1 MKKITAF
8 IMLLMHMNYFMFLPQ
23 IEETDSYDVSGQQTD
38 DINSVVE
45 YVRVVFGL
53 DKTADDEDDD
63 NGNNFTLVK
72 TCDYIYQQQITI
84 LETPG
89 FIEISSRVY
98 SEYKI
103 PAPLFT
109 SYDIISPPPEA

>member
-1 MKKITAF
+1 MKKLTAF

-23 IEETDSYDVSGQQTD
+23 VEETDAYDASGQQTD

-45 YVRVVFGL
+45 YVSVVLGF
-53 DKTADDEDDD
+53 DKTADDEDNDS
-63 NGNNFTLVK
+63 GNNFTLVK
-72 TCDYIYQQQITI
+72 TCHYIYQQQITI

-89 FIEISSRVY
+89 LIKISKRVY
-98 SEYKI
+98 GEYKA

>member
-23 IEETDSYDVSGQQTD
+23 IDEVDSYDASGQQID

-45 YVRVVFGL
+45 YVRVMLGL

-63 NGNNFTLVK
+63 RGNNFTLAK
-72 TCDYIYQQQITI
+72 TCDYFYQQQITI

>member
-1 MKKITAF
+1 
-8 IMLLMHMNYFMFLPQ
+8 MLLMHMNYFMFLPQ
-23 IEETDSYDVSGQQTD
+23 VEETDSYDASGQQTD

-63 NGNNFTLVK
+63 SGNNFTLVK
-72 TCDYIYQQQITI
+72 TCDYFYQQQITT
-84 LETPG
+84 LATPG
-89 FIEISSRVY
+89 FIELRNRVY
-98 SEYKI
+98 GEYKGLS
-103 PAPLFT
+103 PLFT

>member
-1 MKKITAF
+1 MKKLTAF
-8 IMLLMHMNYFMFLPQ
+8 ILLLMHMNYFMFLPQ
-23 IEETDSYDVSGQQTD
+23 VEETDSYDTSGKQTD

-45 YVRVVFGL
+45 YVRVVLGL

-63 NGNNFTLVK
+63 SANNFTLVK

-89 FIEISSRVY
+89 FIEISNRAY
-98 SEYKI
+98 GEYKT

-109 SYDIISPPPEA
+109 CFDIISPPPEA

>member
-1 MKKITAF
+1 MKKLTAF

-63 NGNNFTLVK
+63 TGNNFTLVK
-72 TCDYIYQQQITI
+72 SCDYVYHQQITL

-89 FIEISSRVY
+89 FIEINTRVY
-98 SEYKI
+98 GEYKT